1 MIPHGPSHRVLE
13 AVAKKEGTSPSELSP
28 PLFSVLDPEALDALV
43 RPDADSDAGRI
54 AVRFAYLEY
63 TVRVQIGPD
72 VRISVQERTESIE
85 DSATVPERRAP
96 SEE

>member
-28 PLFSVLDPEALDALV
+28 PLFSVVDPEALDALV
-43 RPDADSDAGRI
+43 RPGADSDAGRI
-54 AVRFAYLEY
+54 AVRFTYLGY
-63 TVRVQIGPD
+63 IVRVQIGSE
-72 VRISVQERTESIE
+72 VRISVQERTTSV
-85 DSATVPERRAP
+85 DDPATVPEQRAP